1 MALLI
6 IMVWY
11 LGIGVFTGVGIV
23 TVGRLWFTAQAERM
37 YLALLLVP
45 VAAVYLAFA
54 RYFEAPGAM
63 GLVGGQVVVIGLLG
77 VTGTRVPALAAAGW
91 ALHGAWDLWHE
102 VVSHG
107 AGGVPPGMTPI
118 PLAYGIF
125 CAAVDWVI
133 AAYLLRRRAEAGE
146 G

>member
-1 MALLI
+1 MALTI

-11 LGIGVFTGVGIV
+11 LGIGVLTAVGVIA
-23 TVGRLWFTAQAERM
+23 VGRQWLTRPAERVF
-37 YLALLLVP
+37 LGLLLIP
-45 VAAVYLAFA
+45 VAAVYLAFVG
-54 RYFEAPGAM
+54 YFHAPEALR
-63 GLVGGQVVVIGLLG
+63 LVAGQVVVIGLLG
-77 VTGTRVPALAAAGW
+77 VVGTRLPLVAAAGW
-91 ALHGAWDLWHE
+91 ALHGGWDLWHE

-133 AAYLLRRRAEAGE
+133 AGYLLRGRGEVGE